1 MQAKYYIMVNKQ
13 GEAYAGMVQGTPSW
27 THDWDL
33 AKKLQRENTTVL
45 QRHHPELELLEIWN
59 IQIQKNISLLAL

>member
-45 QRHHPELELLEIWN
+45 QRHHPELELLEI
-59 IQIQKNISLLAL
+59 